1 MIVFGTGKVF
11 EQGDMIDESLQA
23 VYGIWDFKRSSTDP
37 DEVPK
42 TALRQ
47 FTLVNQVDTTTGTRL
62 RQLTGTSSLNW
73 TTDDGWY
80 FDLEASG
87 AGAGERVVASPT
99 EGAGFVNV
107 VTFSPTSDVDPC
119 SGGGKSFFYRLDVSG
134 SFTRAPFANTGA
146 IQNVASPTIPLSSLV
161 GSELGGGTISV
172 PPIVGSS
179 TSAVVTPQSG
189 ALTQNQINSLAGQT
203 ASQSLGDPC
212 AGTAAAAQFV
222 GGGQGVGPQT
232 QCRGAGVRVWRE
244 LPRGRR

>member
-23 VYGIWDFKRSSTDP
+23 VYGVWDYKRSASDP

-134 SFTRAPFANTGA
+134 SFTRAPFANSGA
-146 IQNVASPTIPLSSLV
+146 VQNVASSTIPLSSLV
-161 GSELGGGTISV
+161 GSELGGGTTSV

-179 TSAVVTPQSG
+179 ASAVVTPQSG
-189 ALTQNQINSLAGQT
+189 ALTQSQINSLSNQA
-203 ASQSLGDPC
+203 ASQSFGNPC
-212 AGTAAAAQFV
+212 AGTAASAQFV
-222 GGGQGVGPQT
+222 GGGQGNSLQMSCPQ
-232 QCRGAGVRVWRE
+232 AGVRVWRE